1 MIKAVIF
8 DLDGTLLD
16 RGSSIHKFI
25 LEQHERLKNILG
37 HIDRAEYASRFI
49 ELEKNGYVWK
59 DKVYLQL
66 VEEFD
71 IQGMSWQQLLD
82 DYLAQFPKH
91 CISFPN
97 LIPMLEELKS
107 SSIRLGMITNG
118 FTDFQ
123 TANIRALGI
132 ASYFDEILISE
143 KENLRKPDKR
153 IFERA
158 LSRLGVTAKEA
169 VFVGDHPLNDVAAAS
184 LAGLISV
191 WKRNSQWERAEA
203 DFVID
208 DLNEILG
215 VIRSEIPI

>member
-1 MIKAVIF
+1 MIKAAIF

-16 RGSSIHKFI
+16 RDSSIYKFI
-25 LEQHERLKNILG
+25 PEQHERLANILG
-37 HIDRAEYASRFI
+37 HIDQMKYASRFI

-59 DKVYLQL
+59 DKVYMQL

-71 IQGMSWQQLLD
+71 IQDMSWQQLLD
-82 DYLAQFPKH
+82 DYLMQFPKH
-91 CISFPN
+91 CIPFPN

-107 SSIRLGMITNG
+107 SGIRLGMITNG

-123 TANIRALGI
+123 MANIRALGI

-153 IFERA
+153 IFQRA
-158 LSRLGVTAKEA
+158 LSRLGATAKEA

-191 WKRNSQWERAEA
+191 WKRNSQWERASA
-203 DFVID
+203 DFIID